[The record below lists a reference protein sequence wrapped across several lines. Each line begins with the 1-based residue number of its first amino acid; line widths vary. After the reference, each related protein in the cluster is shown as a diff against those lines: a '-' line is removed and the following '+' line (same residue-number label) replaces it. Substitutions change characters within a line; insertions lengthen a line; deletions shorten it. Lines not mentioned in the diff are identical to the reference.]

1 MAASHFERLTALD
14 AAFLEIEDENCPM
27 HVGAVAIFDPG
38 PLVRPEGG
46 FDIER
51 FTKYVESVL
60 TPRYRQRLDWMPVTG
75 DPVWVDDAHFNLHYH
90 VRHLSLP
97 HPGDERLLKRLAGHV
112 VSLPL
117 DRNRPLWEL
126 WVVEGL
132 AHGRFAVITK
142 THHCMIDGVGTSDL
156 MTASMQIRPDASV
169 SEPKPWTPRPAPGAL
184 GMAARE
190 LRRRAGLGLSALGAA
205 ADSVAHPLGAISALS
220 EGMAGLG
227 ETLGAAMHRASATP
241 FNIEIGPHR
250 RFDWLRYDLDDVKEV
265 KDRLGATVNDVVL
278 ANVAGAL
285 RSFLIQRDEDVSN
298 LDFRALVPVNLRT
311 EDDSGQLGN
320 RVATVAAPLPLGEP
334 DPRRRLA
341 QVVEA
346 MGKLKASRQVGG
358 MEMMAEIGEWGLTRL
373 FTQFAR
379 LTAIS
384 RPFNVVVT
392 NVPGPQIEAYL
403 LGSPLREAYPLVPLF
418 KNQALGIALFSYH
431 GGLFWGLNADWD
443 ALPDLHVLVEALT
456 LDFQALQQA
465 AQA

>member
-1 MAASHFERLTALD
+1 
-14 AAFLEIEDENCPM
+14 
-27 HVGAVAIFDPG
+27 
-38 PLVRPEGG
+38 
-46 FDIER
+46 
-51 FTKYVESVL
+51 
-60 TPRYRQRLDWMPVTG
+60 
-75 DPVWVDDAHFNLHYH
+75 
-90 VRHLSLP
+90 
-97 HPGDERLLKRLAGHV
+97 
-112 VSLPL
+112 
-117 DRNRPLWEL
+117 
-126 WVVEGL
+126 VVEGL
-132 AHGRFAVITK
+132 AHGRFAIITK

-156 MTASMQIRPDASV
+156 MTASMRIGPDASV

-190 LRRRAGLGLSALGAA
+190 LRRRAGMGFSALGAA
-205 ADSVAHPLGAISALS
+205 TDAVAHPLGAVSAVS
-220 EGMAGLG
+220 EGVAGIG

-241 FNIEIGPHR
+241 FNVEIGPHR
-250 RFDWLRYDLDDVKEV
+250 RFDWLRYDLDDVKQV

-379 LTAIS
+379 LSALS

-418 KNQALGIALFSYH
+418 RNQALGIALFSYH

-443 ALPDLHVLVEALT
+443 ALPDLHVLVEALA
-456 LDFQALQQA
+456 LDFQALKQA

>member
-1 MAASHFERLTALD
+1 MAGSHYERLTAVD
-14 AAFLEIEDENCPM
+14 ATFLEVEDENCPM
-27 HVGAVAIFDPG
+27 HVGAVGIFDPG
-38 PLVRPEGG
+38 PLTRPEGG
-46 FDIER
+46 FDIDR
-51 FTKYVESVL
+51 FAKYVESVL
-60 TPRYRQRLDWMPVTG
+60 APRYRQRLSRMPVTG
-75 DPVWVDDAHFNLHYH
+75 DPVWVDDARFNLHYH

-112 VSLPL
+112 MSLPL
-117 DRNRPLWEL
+117 DRSRPLWEL

-142 THHCMIDGVGTSDL
+142 THHCMVDGVGTSDL
-156 MTASMQIRPDASV
+156 MTASMQTRPDASV
-169 SEPKPWTPRPAPGAL
+169 SEPKPWKPRPAPGAL
-184 GMAARE
+184 GMAASE
-190 LRRRAGLGLSALGAA
+190 LRRRAGMGLSAVGAA
-205 ADSVAHPLGAISALS
+205 ADAVVHPLRAVTAVG
-220 EGMAGLG
+220 EGVAGLG
-227 ETLGAAMHRASATP
+227 DILGAALHRVSPTP
-241 FNIEIGPHR
+241 FNIDIGPHR

-265 KDRLGATVNDVVL
+265 KNRLGATVNDVVL
-278 ANVAGAL
+278 ANVSGAL
-285 RSFLIQRDEDVSN
+285 RSFLIQRGEDVSD
-298 LDFRALVPVNLRT
+298 LDFRAMVPVNIRT

-320 RVATVAAPLPLGEP
+320 RVATVATPLPLGEP
-334 DPRRRLA
+334 DPRKRLA

-346 MGKLKASRQVGG
+346 MGEVKASRQVGG
-358 MEMMAEIGEWGLTRL
+358 MEMMEEISEWGLTRL

-403 LGSPLREAYPLVPLF
+403 LGSPLREAYPLVPLL

-443 ALPDLHVLVEALT
+443 ALPDLHVLVEALA
-456 LDFQALQQA
+456 LDFQELKKA